1 MAGSMRLSEIA
12 HDGVRVVR
20 DAEFRALGLVTHTA
34 PAMLVFVESERFIP
48 ALLARDNVCAVLTS
62 EGLSAQIPERIGVA
76 VSSAPRKDFIRLHN
90 RLAEGDFY
98 FAPFPTE
105 IAKSARVHPR
115 AYVAERNVRIGER
128 VVIEPNATVLERSI
142 LEDDVVIRAGCV
154 IGGEGFQFAR
164 IDDEL
169 LAMVH
174 AGGVQLGRGVEIQ
187 NQSCVD
193 RALFGG
199 FTSVGEQTK
208 LDNFVHIAHN
218 CQVGKRNLIAACAML
233 AGTVTTGDD
242 VWIGPQAAI
251 SSEVT
256 LGSRAHV
263 TLGAVVTRDVPE
275 GEHVSGNFAIRHGRF
290 LEFLRGIR

>member
-1 MAGSMRLSEIA
+1 MRLSEIA
-12 HDGVRVVR
+12 SDSLSVLRDG
-20 DAEFRALGLVTHTA
+20 EFRTLGLVTHTTA
-34 PAMLVFVESERFIP
+34 GMLVFAEAERFLP
-48 ALLARDNVCAVLTS
+48 ALLARDNVSCVLTNEALS
-62 EGLSAQIPERIGVA
+62 KQLPERLGVAISAQ
-76 VSSAPRKDFIRLHN
+76 PRVDFIRLHN
-90 RLAEGDFY
+90 RLAETDFY
-98 FAPFPTE
+98 FAPFPSE
-105 IAKSARVHPR
+105 IAASARVHPR
-115 AYVAERNVRIGER
+115 AYVAEKNVRIGER
-128 VVIEPNATVLERSI
+128 VLIEPNASVLERSI

-164 IDDEL
+164 IGDQL
-169 LAMVH
+169 LPMVH
-174 AGGVQLGRGVEIQ
+174 AGGVRLERGVEAQ

-199 FTSVGEQTK
+199 FTTVGQHTK

-218 CQVGKRNLIAACAML
+218 CQLGKRNLIAACAML

-256 LGSRAHV
+256 LGARAHV

-275 GEHVSGNFAIRHGRF
+275 GEHVSGNFAIRHARF